1 MFDQTCQDC
10 KISLY
15 PTRAHLVCYTLFKAQ
30 KRSISEPREEM
41 QKKRKVSEAEEE
53 EKDEQRFA
61 FKILKALFTPGLM
74 VFCWSH

>member
-1 MFDQTCQDC
+1 MHYFFL
-10 KISLY
+10 SH
-15 PTRAHLVCYTLFKAQ
+15 AHSVCYALIKAQ
-30 KRSISEPREEM
+30 KRSINEPREET

-74 VFCWSH
+74 VFCVFGD